1 MYWIIY
7 GNSRAKSTED
17 LLRSVLLF
25 WMVEPLS
32 CRSFHKRD
40 QEIFRTFLS
49 SINIEHCPKYI
60 KKNWHWS
67 LLTSSFGATNR
78 TAICHDAKFESFTKV
93 PSARTFR
100 QVEKTRF
107 SKYIYW
113 WFAFQCFWLISRVI
127 LAKAGDFFRPAPSR
141 FPPLL
146 FMFFWRRDPQCF
158 KPNVI
163 KYYHRINKSTLKNR
177 FFSERLK
184 IAQNTAKI
192 DADL

>member
-1 MYWIIY
+1 
-7 GNSRAKSTED
+7 
-17 LLRSVLLF
+17 
-25 WMVEPLS
+25 MVEPLS

-40 QEIFRTFLS
+40 QEIFRIFLS
-49 SINIEHCPKYI
+49 CNDIENYPKYI
-60 KKNWHWS
+60 KKRWHWS
-67 LLTSSFGATNR
+67 LLTSSFGTTNR
-78 TAICHDAKFESFTKV
+78 TAICHDANFESSTKI

-113 WFAFQCFWLISRVI
+113 RFAFQCFWLISCVS
-127 LAKAGDFFRPAPSR
+127 LAEAGDFFRPAPSR

-146 FMFFWRRDPQCF
+146 FMLFWRRDPQCF

-163 KYYHRINKSTLKNR
+163 NYYHRINKSTLKNR
-177 FFSERLK
+177 FFSERLR